1 MFEENVD
8 KIGAIIALI
17 LGIAAVIILFGC
29 IVYSLIFVI
38 KESKEK
44 RKAKKT
50 ARKEIVEEKREF
62 LKLKGIDCQETDEKK
77 IQLYEVMQN
86 FKEFCKKYKIYFTI
100 ENFQWYIET
109 QLTCYKYKEEEK

>member
-1 MFEENVD
+1 MFEEYVN
-8 KIGAIIALI
+8 KIGAIISLI
-17 LGIAAVIILFGC
+17 IGSVAVIILIGC

-38 KESKEK
+38 NEFKDK

-50 ARKEIVEEKREF
+50 ARKEIVEKKGEF
-62 LKLKGIDCQETDEKK
+62 YKLKRIDCQETDENKRK
-77 IQLYEVMQN
+77 LYEVMQN
-86 FKEFCKKYKIYFTI
+86 FKEFCNKYKILFTI